1 MRIGLGVGVGGIV
14 GGWSG
19 GIGGLGS
26 RGFFELAHDGDDVGG
41 VAELVDGHADEFLR
55 VVA

>member
-41 VAELVDGHADEFLR
+41 VAELVDGHADEFLW